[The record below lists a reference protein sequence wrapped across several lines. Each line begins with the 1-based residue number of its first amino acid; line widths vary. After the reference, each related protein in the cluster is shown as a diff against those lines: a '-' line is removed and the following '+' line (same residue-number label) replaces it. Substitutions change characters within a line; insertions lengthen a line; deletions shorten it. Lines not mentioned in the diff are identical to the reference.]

1 MLLFFQT
8 KLTKMTFI
16 SFLNIVN
23 SISILLNFL
32 LIVVILLRSPNEQS
46 LQENLGPF
54 QIFESSS
61 KAERSLDNIIVLLA
75 VVYFCIGLLLAM
87 KRYF

>member
-1 MLLFFQT
+1 MN
-8 KLTKMTFI
+8 FI
-16 SFLNIVN
+16 SFLNIAN

-32 LIVVILLRSPNEQS
+32 LIIVILIRSPNEQS

-54 QIFESSS
+54 QFFESSS
-61 KAERSLDNIIVLLA
+61 KAERSLDNIIIILTIS
-75 VVYFCIGLLLAM
+75 YFFIGLLLAI